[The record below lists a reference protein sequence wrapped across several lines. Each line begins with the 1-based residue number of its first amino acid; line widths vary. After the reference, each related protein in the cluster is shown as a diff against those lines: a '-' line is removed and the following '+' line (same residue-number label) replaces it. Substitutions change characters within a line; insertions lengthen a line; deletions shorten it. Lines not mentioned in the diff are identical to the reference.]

1 MKRILT
7 KFQIECL
14 CEQVRQVI
22 LYGIASHD
30 GRSVRNGIEDRD
42 IADAI
47 SLELEALLYCYSWTE
62 N

>member
-1 MKRILT
+1 MKKSLT

-30 GRSVRNGIEDRD
+30 GRSVRNEIEDRD
-42 IADAI
+42 IADTI
-47 SLELEALLYCYSWTE
+47 SQELEALLKHYSWTE